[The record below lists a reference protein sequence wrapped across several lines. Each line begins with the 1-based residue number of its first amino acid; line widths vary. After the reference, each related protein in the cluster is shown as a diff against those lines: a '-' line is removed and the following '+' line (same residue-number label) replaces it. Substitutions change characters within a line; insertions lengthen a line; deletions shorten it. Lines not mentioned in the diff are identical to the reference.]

1 LQVQAI
7 CCTQSRRSRKTP
19 TSLPVVSASILL
31 VAQLSPP
38 STLVAARR
46 VAGLTKYLARL
57 GHPITVLTSAVSGEG
72 TIDGA
77 DEVVRT
83 PDLIATRLNWRRR
96 HFAALGG
103 HSAATYSR
111 SSRLE
116 SVFVPDIAAFSW
128 VPFALRRAQALQRRE
143 GFDCVITTS
152 PPQSAHLVGAA
163 LRRRGVPWIAELRDG
178 WSFEPPRAAWPFGV
192 QQRADRALEDALLRR
207 ASAAVAVTAPIVE
220 DLQARFS
227 IPVGLITNGFDPE
240 DEPTGEEVGGLLDPE
255 RFSLVHTGRMAI
267 ARSTPAPLLDA
278 LRLLRSTEP
287 ELDGRLEIVFAGP
300 LSADEAELL
309 AGQDVS
315 DMVRTVGALERPL
328 ALQLQRAAD
337 ALLVITEGSTRRSVA
352 TGKLFEYLA
361 AKRPILVLGEET
373 EAARIVVDAGAG
385 FAASADDPEEIAAAL
400 KRLLDGDLSVPT
412 GKALERYAYPKL
424 AEEYSALIQR
434 VVGGG

>member
-1 LQVQAI
+1 MQAQAI
-7 CCTQSRRSRKTP
+7 CCMQSRRSRKTP
-19 TSLPVVSASILL
+19 TSLPPVPASILL

-77 DEVVRT
+77 AEVVRT
-83 PDLIATRLNWRRR
+83 PDLIATRLNWRRK

-103 HSAATYSR
+103 RSAATYSR

-128 VPFALRRAQALQRRE
+128 VPFALRRAHALQRRE

-163 LRRRGVPWIAELRDG
+163 LHRRGVPWIAELRDG
-178 WSFEPPRAAWPFGV
+178 WSFEPPRAAWPLRV

-240 DEPTGEEVGGLLDPE
+240 DEPTGEEVSGLLDPE

-267 ARSTPAPLLDA
+267 ARSTPAPLLEA

-309 AGQDVS
+309 AGEDVS
-315 DMVRTVGALERPL
+315 DTVRTVGALERPL

-373 EAARIVVDAGAG
+373 EAARIVADAGAG
-385 FAASADDPEEIAAAL
+385 FAAPADDPEEIAAAL
-400 KRLLDGDLSVPT
+400 KRLLSRDSSVPT
-412 GKALERYAYPKL
+412 GKAVERYAYPKL
-424 AEEYSALIQR
+424 AEEYSALVQR
-434 VVGGG
+434 VVGGR